1 MPTSPEEFEELVRR
15 HARLMAAAIR
25 RVCGRNV
32 PIPYNLALERLAL
45 PQEED
50 LEATI
55 REVVAGA
62 V

>member
-1 MPTSPEEFEELVRR
+1 MQAQERAFDYLDAP
-15 HARLMAAAIR
+15 IK

-50 LEATI
+50 LEAAI

-62 V
+62 I

>member
-1 MPTSPEEFEELVRR
+1 MK
-15 HARLMAAAIR
+15 

-50 LEATI
+50 LEAAI